1 MVEFEMIKNLVANY
15 LNNYSHLIMLIILG
29 FIFAFIMICHLI
41 SEVSDKVTSVK
52 FQLDSID
59 CDVDHIKRGDIVT
72 INNRKQ
78 ANNIVLC
85 ILNEYERK
93 IDNLNKD
100 LQKCTD
106 LEELH
111 QLEQKITELKKSF
124 NEFQKMLEK

>member
-41 SEVSDKVTSVK
+41 SEVSDKVTEIK
-52 FQLDSID
+52 FQLDSIE
-59 CDVDHIKRGDIVT
+59 CNINHIKRGDIVT